1 MYLDKRI
8 ILFPTPPATH
18 LLLLLLQQPSKSYS
32 RCPSRLSLGW
42 GSVCIGL
49 IWPGIKAPWS
59 CEGMTQIRASRR
71 LSGRPPTTAFRH
83 WRFWYSDHISH
94 SLTGLLRRMLTP
106 DTLIVPTFGSFGLIF
121 CLEAE
126 TTLQSFTNAITTSNG
141 SNMTYLHLLLLYLHS
156 IRILDWKISFM
167 SLVTICVTAI
177 WTHTYRVET
186 KSFTIWNMTMH
197 CNVVALKFKQSQ
209 LLLALIS

>member
-1 MYLDKRI
+1 MVWVSECLHRNDLARV
-8 ILFPTPPATH
+8 
-18 LLLLLLQQPSKSYS
+18 QGPS
-32 RCPSRLSLGW
+32 
-42 GSVCIGL
+42 
-49 IWPGIKAPWS
+49 
-59 CEGMTQIRASRR
+59 EGMTQIPASRR
-71 LSGRPPTTAFRH
+71 LSGCPPTTAAEHREHADTGASETSRKYKH
-83 WRFWYSDHISH
+83 WPRVYI
-94 SLTGLLRRMLTP
+94 RR
-106 DTLIVPTFGSFGLIF
+106 S

-197 CNVVALKFKQSQ
+197 CNVALKFKQSQ

>member
-1 MYLDKRI
+1 MVWVSECLHRNDLARD
-8 ILFPTPPATH
+8 
-18 LLLLLLQQPSKSYS
+18 QGPS
-32 RCPSRLSLGW
+32 
-42 GSVCIGL
+42 
-49 IWPGIKAPWS
+49 
-59 CEGMTQIRASRR
+59 EGMTQIPASRR
-71 LSGRPPTTAFRH
+71 LSGCPPTTAAEQGTCRH
-83 WRFWYSDHISH
+83 WRFQYSWHISH
-94 SLTGLLRRMLTP
+94 SFTCLPRQMLTP
-106 DTLIVPTFGSFGLIF
+106 DTLVVPIFSPFGVIF
-121 CLEAE
+121 LFIIWIYKSCLVAE

-197 CNVVALKFKQSQ
+197 CNVALKFKQSQ